1 MFINDRK
8 ITLSVGAHR
17 HSKNWQRQVMNYSDL
32 VKKLKTPTRSVESL
46 EDYLKM
52 KKPQQAALK
61 DVGGFI
67 GGALKGRQRLS
78 HNVEYRDLITLDF
91 DNIAS
96 GMTDDVIKRVQIL
109 GCNYVIYST
118 RKHASYKPRLRI
130 IIPTDRSVTVDE
142 YEPIARKVAAMIGI
156 EMADS
161 TTFQASRLMYWPSCS
176 KDSEYVYKFE
186 DKPFLS
192 ADGILNQYEDW
203 KDISCWPQVP
213 GVGVKQRHLVDKQ
226 QDPTT
231 KKGLVGAFCRTYDIF
246 TAMDKF
252 IPGAYEDTGK
262 DDRYTYAGGST
273 SGGAVIYQDGMFL
286 YSHHATDPCSG
297 QLVNAW
303 DLIRLHKFSDLD
315 EDAAQGTPVSK
326 MPSYTAMKELVRS
339 DKTVM
344 AKLDKERQESAQ
356 DYFSALGQS
365 DDNADSSVDDS
376 DDESWREDLEKNPN
390 TAKNEK
396 TIANIVLILSNDKN
410 FKGKIWLDDF
420 AGRLMVTCPLP
431 WDSGDGSREWK
442 DSDDAQLAL
451 RLEREY
457 QITGKDKIENAV
469 KVVSDNNKRNEV
481 KDLIQSFRWD
491 GVQRIP
497 TLLHDYL
504 GAEQSVYTADIM
516 KKSLAAAVARAFS
529 DGGVKYDYMVIFTG
543 KQGIGKSTFLSKLGM
558 DWFSDSL
565 YNFEGKEAAEL
576 IQGTLINEVGELSA
590 MNKSETEAIKQFL
603 SKTHDIYRAAYG
615 RHTFKRPRRC
625 VFFGST
631 NSDAFLKDATG
642 NRRFWPIK
650 VGVVPTTKNIFTD
663 LDNEVSQIWAEAYVY
678 YMLGE
683 PLYLDGESK
692 EMSEKLQEDFREIDP
707 WQIEIE
713 EFLAKKIP
721 PNWYSLKLQEQKSWW
736 NGNFGCENKETG
748 DSIDLIER
756 DRVCVREI
764 WQICFNGQMQHC
776 SRRESN
782 RITNILTGLP
792 GWQKVEK
799 STRYGLF
806 GVQKGFEKSK
816 IIALK
821 RV

>member
-1 MFINDRK
+1 MFTNDRK

-17 HSKNWQRQVMNYSDL
+17 FSKNWQRQVMNYSDL
-32 VKKLKTPTRSVESL
+32 VEKLKTPTRSVETLS
-46 EDYLKM
+46 EYLNM
-52 KKPQQAALK
+52 KRPQQDALK

-67 GGALKGRQRLS
+67 GGALKGNQRLS
-78 HNVEYRDLITLDF
+78 HNVESRDLITLDF

-109 GCNYVIYST
+109 GCNYIIYST

-176 KDSEYVYKFE
+176 KDSEYVYKYE

-213 GVGVKQRHLVDKQ
+213 GVDVKQRHLVDKQ

-231 KKGLVGAFCRTYDIF
+231 KKGLVGAFCRTYDIIS
-246 TAMDKF
+246 AMEKF
-252 IPGAYEDTGK
+252 IPGAYEEAGK

-273 SGGAVIYQDGMFL
+273 SGGAVIYQDGTFL

-297 QLVNAW
+297 RLVNAW

-315 EDAAQGTPVSK
+315 EDAAEGTPVSK

-339 DKTVM
+339 DKAVM
-344 AKLDKERQESAQ
+344 VKLDEERQEQAR
-356 DYFSALGQS
+356 DYFKDLGQASGES
-365 DDNADSSVDDS
+365 DLEDTEES
-376 DDESWREDLEKNPN
+376 DWKEHLEKNPN
-390 TAKNEK
+390 TSKNEK
-396 TIANIVLILSNDKN
+396 TIANIVLILSNDRD
-410 FKGKIWLDDF
+410 FKGKIWFDDF

-431 WDSGDGSREWK
+431 WDSSDGTREWK

-451 RLEREY
+451 RLEKEY
-457 QITGKDKIENAV
+457 QITGKDKIETAV
-469 KVVSDNNKRNEV
+469 KVVSDNNKKNEV
-481 KDLIQSFRWD
+481 KSLILSFLWD

-504 GAEQSVYTADIM
+504 GAEQSVYAEDIM
-516 KKSLAAAVARAFS
+516 KKSLTAAVARAFS

-558 DWFSDSL
+558 GWFSDSL

-650 VGVVPTTKNIFTD
+650 VGVVPTTKDIFTD
-663 LDNEVSQIWAEAYVY
+663 LDNEISQIWAEAYTY
-678 YMLGE
+678 YVLGE
-683 PLYLDGESK
+683 PLYLEGESK
-692 EMSEKLQEDFREIDP
+692 AISESLQEDFREIDP
-707 WQIEIE
+707 WQSEIE

-721 PNWYSLKLQEQKSWW
+721 VDWYSLELGQQRAYIQGNLQTKS
-736 NGNFGCENKETG
+736 TLM
-748 DSIDLIER
+748 DR
-756 DRVCVREI
+756 DRVCIKEL
-764 WQICFNGQMQHC
+764 WQVCFNSDIKFC
-776 SRRESN
+776 NKRESN
-782 RITNILTGLP
+782 RIASILTGLP
-792 GWQKVEK
+792 GWIRLEK
-799 STRYGLF
+799 SARFGIY
-806 GVQKGFEKSK
+806 GVQKGFERSK
-816 IIALK
+816 ILEFK
-821 RV
+821 KV

>member
-1 MFINDRK
+1 
-8 ITLSVGAHR
+8 
-17 HSKNWQRQVMNYSDL
+17 MNYSDL
-32 VKKLKTPTRSVESL
+32 VEKLKTPTRSL
-46 EDYLKM
+46 EKLEEYLKF
-52 KKPQQAALK
+52 KKTKQDALK
-61 DVGGFI
+61 DVGGFV

-78 HNVEYRDLITLDF
+78 HNVESRDLITLDF

-96 GMTDDVIKRVQIL
+96 GMTDNVIKRVQIL

-118 RKHASYKPRLRI
+118 RKHAGYKPRLRI
-130 IIPTDRSVTVDE
+130 IIPTDRAIGVDE

-156 EMADS
+156 EMADP
-161 TTFQASRLMYWPSCS
+161 TTFEPSRLMYWPSCS
-176 KDSEYVYKFE
+176 QDSEYVYKYE

-192 ADGILNQYEDW
+192 ADGILAQYEDW

-213 GVGVKQRHLVDKQ
+213 GSEIKQRHLVDKQ

-231 KKGLVGAFCRTYDIF
+231 KTGLVGAFCRTYDIF
-246 TAMDKF
+246 SAMDKF
-252 IPGAYEDTGK
+252 IPGAYEEAGK
-262 DDRYTYAGGST
+262 DDRYTYVGGST

-297 QLVNAW
+297 KLVNAW
-303 DLIRLHKFSDLD
+303 DLIRLHKFLDLD
-315 EDAAQGTPVSK
+315 EEATEGTPVAK
-326 MPSYTAMKELVRS
+326 MPSYAAMKELVKS
-339 DKTVM
+339 DRAVM
-344 AKLDKERQESAQ
+344 SKLDEERQEQAKNFFESI
-356 DYFSALGQS
+356 GQGIACG
-365 DDNADSSVDDS
+365 DEEEDNP
-376 DDESWREDLEKNPN
+376 EWRNLLEKNEN
-390 TAKNEK
+390 TGKNEK
-396 TIANIVLILSNDKN
+396 SIANIVTILTYDPGYR
-410 FKGKIWLDDF
+410 GKIWFDDF

-431 WDSGDGSREWK
+431 WDNSEGSREWK
-442 DSDDAQLAL
+442 DSDDAQLTL
-451 RLEREY
+451 RLEQEY

-469 KVVSDNNKRNEV
+469 KVISDNNKRNEV
-481 KDLIQSFRWD
+481 KNLIQSFKWD

-504 GAEQSVYTADIM
+504 GAEQSVYTEDIM

-529 DGGVKYDYMVIFTG
+529 DSGVKYDYMVIFTG

-642 NRRFWPIK
+642 NRRFWPVK

-663 LDNEVSQIWAEAYVY
+663 LDKEITQIWAEAHVY

-683 PLYLDGESK
+683 SLYLEGESK
-692 EMSEKLQEDFREIDP
+692 AISESLQEDFKEIDP
-707 WQIEIE
+707 WQAEIE
-713 EFLAKKIP
+713 EFLAKQIP
-721 PNWYSLKLQEQKSWW
+721 ANWYSLKLQAQKSWW
-736 NGNFGCENKETG
+736 NGNSEFENKDTG
-748 DSIDLIER
+748 DSIDLVDR

-764 WQICFNGQMQHC
+764 WQICFNGQMQYC

-792 GWQKVEK
+792 GWKKVEK
-799 STRYGLF
+799 STRYGSF

-816 IIALK
+816 IIELK
-821 RV
+821 MV